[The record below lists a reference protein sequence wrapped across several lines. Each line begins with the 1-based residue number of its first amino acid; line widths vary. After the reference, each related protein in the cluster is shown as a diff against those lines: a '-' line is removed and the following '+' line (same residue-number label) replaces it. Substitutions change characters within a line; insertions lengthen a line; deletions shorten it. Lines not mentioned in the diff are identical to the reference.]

1 VLARPG
7 MLVTEP
13 GPGRSALLE
22 VVSYHLE
29 LDLTRG
35 TGQFGSA
42 VEVRFRSQQ
51 PGAATFADLRAARI
65 QQATL
70 NGTPLDVAAGQA
82 SGRIELPGLAD
93 DNVLCVKAECDYA
106 PAGAGL
112 HYVAGA
118 GDGLGYACSRAS
130 SGGAARMY
138 CCFDE
143 PDLRAPFTVAVTV
156 PAGWSC
162 LANGPEVA
170 RPRPGEPGTW
180 RFAPTDPIPP
190 WLSAVCA
197 GPWVGEA
204 FGCER
209 PGASP
214 LPIAVHTLPVPA
226 AEPRT
231 ARVAEFLAGPL
242 RFYERS
248 LGVPYPYGRCDV
260 VFVPEL
266 PDLAYSVPGLIVA
279 HDQVLSED
287 PPGDGGLYLAT
298 VLAHELAHA
307 WLGSLVTMRRAED
320 RWLDEALTTY
330 LSRAAL
336 AAARPGFS
344 PWDEAV
350 SATLPDHGYAAG
362 AAVIRQ
368 LEERIGPAAVAGGL
382 GLMARRHAH
391 GSVTAGELARC
402 WSEASG
408 QDLAGWAARALR
420 PGGE

>member
-1 VLARPG
+1 MLA
-7 MLVTEP
+7 TEP
-13 GPGRSALLE
+13 GPGRSAQLE

-51 PGAATFADLRAARI
+51 PGAATFADLRAVRV

-70 NGTPLDVAAGQA
+70 NGTRLDVAAGQA

-93 DNVLCVKAECDYA
+93 DNVLCVKAECDFS

-118 GDGLGYACSRAS
+118 GDGLGYACSKAS
-130 SGGAARMY
+130 SGGAPRMY

-162 LANGPEVA
+162 LANGPVVA
-170 RPRPGEPGTW
+170 RPRAGEPGTW
-180 RFAPTDPIPP
+180 RFAPTAPIPP

-197 GPWVGEA
+197 GPWAGEA
-204 FGCER
+204 FACDR
-209 PGASP
+209 PGTSP
-214 LPIAVHTLPVPA
+214 LPVTVHTLPAAAVQPPA
-226 AEPRT
+226 
-231 ARVAEFLAGPL
+231 ARVAELLAGPL

-266 PDLAYSVPGLIVA
+266 PDLAYSVPGLIVI
-279 HDQVLSED
+279 HGQVLSED
-287 PPGDGGLYLAT
+287 PPGGSGMYLAT

-307 WLGSLVTMRRAED
+307 WVGSLVTMRRAAD
-320 RWLDEALTTY
+320 GWLDEALTTY
-330 LSRAAL
+330 LSRTAL
-336 AAARPGFS
+336 SAIRPGFR
-344 PWDEAV
+344 PWAA
-350 SATLPDHGYAAG
+350 ATSIALPDHGYAAG
-362 AAVIRQ
+362 AAAIRH
-368 LEERIGPAAVAGGL
+368 LEDRIGLAALAGGL
-382 GLMARRHAH
+382 GLLLRRHAH
-391 GSVTAGELARC
+391 GSVTVDELVRC
-402 WSEASG
+402 WSQASG
-408 QDLAGWAARALR
+408 QDLAGWAARELR
-420 PGGE
+420 PAGT